1 MRKAQRQ
8 LGLIVEGNSTKSAI
22 LRFPGLAETIGPIK
36 ALSPAV
42 ARRVS
47 NFFRTGISVDSY
59 ESLQECESVLIR
71 VPDAGIPRIASE
83 ICASSLNIAG
93 MSFILCESWL
103 PSDALGALRSRGA
116 TVASVIPVRGNNG
129 RWFAIEGQFVAAKR
143 ARRIFHDL
151 EARTVELKPGTKH
164 LYFAASAFAETLPRA
179 LFAAAQKALRMSGV
193 TGKHLYAL
201 IEEMAQN
208 MIRDLDRGSRG
219 GWSGAPLDC
228 PDQLASKYMS
238 ELRRTS
244 PELAALLT
252 EQLRLAEPYS
262 PHRGKHT
269 S

>member
-1 MRKAQRQ
+1 MRTVRRQ
-8 LGLIVEGNSTKSAI
+8 LGLIVEGNSTKSVV

-36 ALSPAV
+36 AISPAV

-47 NFFRTGISVDSY
+47 NFLQAGISVDSY
-59 ESLQECESVLIR
+59 EALQECESVLIR
-71 VPDAGIPRIASE
+71 VPDSSIPRLTSE
-83 ICASSLNIAG
+83 LCASGLNFPG

-103 PSDALGALRSRGA
+103 PSDSLGALRNREA
-116 TVASVIPVRGNNG
+116 TVASVVPVRGNNG
-129 RWFAIEGQFVAAKR
+129 RWFAIEGQFVAVKR
-143 ARRIFHDL
+143 ARRILHDL
-151 EARTVELKPGTKH
+151 HARTIELKPGTKH

-228 PDQLASKYMS
+228 PDQLAARYMS
-238 ELRRTS
+238 ELRKTS
-244 PELAALLT
+244 PELAALLA
-252 EQLRLAEPYS
+252 EHLRLAEPYS
-262 PHRGKHT
+262 AARGKQT